1 MGTRKYH
8 RLTFNDRIKI
18 EKLSKIGIGTTE
30 ISDLIGTTRS
40 TMSRELKRGY
50 DPETKQYCALKAQG
64 VNTDYVK

>member
-30 ISDLIGTTRS
+30 ISD
-40 TMSRELKRGY
+40 SRELKKGY